1 MNFTVIV
8 LSGIDRNL
16 SIALSVSSA
25 WNPPFIRL
33 LGPPLN
39 PDQNRKLNVTD
50 VSCIAAGP
58 APGLKKCRW
67 TTYVLP
73 CLQQKSKY

>member
-33 LGPPLN
+33 LGPPLEYILITYITTVLGDHQMMSMN
-39 PDQNRKLNVTD
+39 FVASHIFIDLCQIHVT
-50 VSCIAAGP
+50 
-58 APGLKKCRW
+58 
-67 TTYVLP
+67 
-73 CLQQKSKY
+73 

>member
-33 LGPPLN
+33 LGPPL
-39 PDQNRKLNVTD
+39 LEG
-50 VSCIAAGP
+50 I
-58 APGLKKCRW
+58 
-67 TTYVLP
+67 P
-73 CLQQKSKY
+73 CVHNFTI

>member
-33 LGPPLN
+33 LGPPLY
-39 PDQNRKLNVTD
+39 L
-50 VSCIAAGP
+50 SC
-58 APGLKKCRW
+58 
-67 TTYVLP
+67 YVLVNSIDN
-73 CLQQKSKY
+73 LRIFDG

>member
-33 LGPPLN
+33 LGPPLYFN
-39 PDQNRKLNVTD
+39 LKYIQQSNVNSKLEQT
-50 VSCIAAGP
+50 
-58 APGLKKCRW
+58 
-67 TTYVLP
+67 
-73 CLQQKSKY
+73 SKPSMFT

>member
-33 LGPPLN
+33 LGPPLYHIVH
-39 PDQNRKLNVTD
+39 DEFEK
-50 VSCIAAGP
+50 
-58 APGLKKCRW
+58 LKKTKLTSGMFQIFSFVFQRKGCHR
-67 TTYVLP
+67 YVIF
-73 CLQQKSKY
+73 

>member
-33 LGPPLN
+33 LGPPLHMYYKSCAVHFFYTN
-39 PDQNRKLNVTD
+39 ALLNVCKWPD
-50 VSCIAAGP
+50 LIIA
-58 APGLKKCRW
+58 
-67 TTYVLP
+67 
-73 CLQQKSKY
+73 

>member
-33 LGPPLN
+33 LGPPLEEN
-39 PDQNRKLNVTD
+39 IIKFNKFSRCDN
-50 VSCIAAGP
+50 IGP
-58 APGLKKCRW
+58 TQG
-67 TTYVLP
+67 
-73 CLQQKSKY
+73 S

>member
-33 LGPPLN
+33 LGPPLRYVAN
-39 PDQNRKLNVTD
+39 SVPDMNIILTRFL
-50 VSCIAAGP
+50 
-58 APGLKKCRW
+58 CRSLSDRLVAQM
-67 TTYVLP
+67 YKALP
-73 CLQQKSKY
+73 LRTF

>member
-33 LGPPLN
+33 LGPPLG
-39 PDQNRKLNVTD
+39 RVTPRIKMKIM
-50 VSCIAAGP
+50 VVYPKPVTGC
-58 APGLKKCRW
+58 LKC
-67 TTYVLP
+67 TVDCFNDSFL
-73 CLQQKSKY
+73 LLF

>member
-33 LGPPLN
+33 LGPPLKKILRYMYSQ
-39 PDQNRKLNVTD
+39 QNVATIKSSLLFNFVT
-50 VSCIAAGP
+50 
-58 APGLKKCRW
+58 L
-67 TTYVLP
+67 
-73 CLQQKSKY
+73 LQLVTNNTS

>member
-33 LGPPLN
+33 LGPPLVYEKGGN
-39 PDQNRKLNVTD
+39 KQ
-50 VSCIAAGP
+50 
-58 APGLKKCRW
+58 
-67 TTYVLP
+67 
-73 CLQQKSKY
+73 